1 MDRVH
6 RSITLAVQRAA
17 ANSANW
23 SSGSL
28 SDTVEKI
35 AGPNA
40 QVSYTDSG
48 KTIYTNP
55 VNGLSVVYDNT
66 GNYYRVTNSAGQYVD
81 QNGNP
86 LPNNVPLVGPNKTTQ
101 TGVPSGI
108 RPTLIRRNRG
118 IPMQMKASKFIGTP
132 SDYQASE
139 EIEFQL
145 TGELSEWLFATRFWQ
160 NFNATHD
167 TIFDQFEEDEV
178 TIELVKQVAA
188 SIFARIRDLRT
199 VDQPSVEFVYRR
211 LPDGMP
217 VTAQIAKDGLIE
229 EMTRLGEFLTL
240 IAERYAK
247 ATFDL

>member
-1 MDRVH
+1 
-6 RSITLAVQRAA
+6 
-17 ANSANW
+17 
-23 SSGSL
+23 
-28 SDTVEKI
+28 
-35 AGPNA
+35 
-40 QVSYTDSG
+40 
-48 KTIYTNP
+48 
-55 VNGLSVVYDNT
+55 
-66 GNYYRVTNSAGQYVD
+66 
-81 QNGNP
+81 
-86 LPNNVPLVGPNKTTQ
+86 
-101 TGVPSGI
+101 
-108 RPTLIRRNRG
+108 
-118 IPMQMKASKFIGTP
+118 MQMKASKFIGTP